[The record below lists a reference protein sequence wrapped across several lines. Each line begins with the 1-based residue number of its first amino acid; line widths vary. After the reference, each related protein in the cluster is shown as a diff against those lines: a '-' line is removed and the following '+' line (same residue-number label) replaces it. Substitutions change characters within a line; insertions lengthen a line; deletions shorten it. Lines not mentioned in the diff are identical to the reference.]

1 MTVKLK
7 KVSFKNLIK
16 AEYQKVMF
24 LKFSKTFLGILVLTS
39 LAMGLIF
46 SLTTNVTQGKSI
58 AQMSPTNII
67 SASML
72 GIDVA
77 AIMLI
82 IFTALSI
89 SSEFSTKLIH
99 VSLAVTPNRK
109 RFYYSKFLTYGLLA
123 VVISLLVTFLTF
135 IAGQLVLVSNGV
147 PMASLKD
154 NSLVKLII
162 GSAVMPVFYCLL
174 TVAATFI
181 FRSSAGGITFSLAVM
196 FIPALIK
203 MFSKNIQGLILP
215 ILPQSSLHSL
225 SGIVSE
231 NPYELLGNGTSILL
245 LLLWI
250 GITSAIGIFQLVRK
264 DV

>member
-1 MTVKLK
+1 MIIKLK

-16 AEYQKVMF
+16 AEYQKIMF
-24 LKFSKTFLGILVLTS
+24 LKFSKTFLGILMLTS

-46 SLTTNVTQGKSI
+46 SITTNVTQGKSI
-58 AQMSPTNII
+58 AEMAPNDII

-82 IFTALSI
+82 IFTAISI
-89 SSEFSTKLIH
+89 SNEFSTKLIH

-109 RFYYSKFLTYGLLA
+109 RFYFSKFLTYCLLA
-123 VVISLLVTFLTF
+123 GVISLLVTFATF
-135 IAGQLVLVSNGV
+135 FAGQLVLVANGI

-154 NSLVKLII
+154 NSLVQLII

-181 FRSSAGGITFSLAVM
+181 FRSSEGGIIFSLVIM

-203 MFSKNIQGLILP
+203 MFSKDIQRLILP

-231 NPYELLGNGTSILL
+231 NSYELLGNGASIFL

>member
-1 MTVKLK
+1 MTSKLK
-7 KVSFKNLIK
+7 KVSLKKLIK
-16 AEYQKVMF
+16 AEYQKIIF
-24 LKFSKTFLGILVLTS
+24 LKFSTTFLGILLITS

-58 AQMSPTNII
+58 AEMNPTDII

-89 SSEFSTKLIH
+89 SNEFSTKLIH
-99 VSLAVTPNRK
+99 VSLAVTPDRK
-109 RFYYSKFLTYGLLA
+109 RFYYSKFLTYCLLA
-123 VVISLLVTFLTF
+123 GVISLLVTFTTF
-135 IAGQLVLVSNGV
+135 FAGQLVLVANGI

-154 NSLVKLII
+154 NSLVQLII

-181 FRSSAGGITFSLAVM
+181 FRSSAGGITFSLVVM

-203 MFSKNIQGLILP
+203 MGPENIQKLILP

-231 NPYELLGNGTSILL
+231 NLYELLGNAMSILL

-250 GITSAIGIFQLVRK
+250 GITASIGIFQFIRK
-264 DV
+264 DI